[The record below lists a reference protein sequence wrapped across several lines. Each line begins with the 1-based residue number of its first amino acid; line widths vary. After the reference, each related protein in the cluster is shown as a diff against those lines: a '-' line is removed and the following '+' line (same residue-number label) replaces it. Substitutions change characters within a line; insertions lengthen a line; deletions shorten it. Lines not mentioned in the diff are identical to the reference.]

1 MLYYKRI
8 LRGVVLF
15 MSVFLPLAAA
25 FLLIVLLLRKH
36 VPIGPCM
43 LAGGLLLWL
52 ARSADPA
59 ALFVAAKETL
69 SLPRTY
75 DILFALYFVMCL
87 EIELRTSGT
96 LSGMVNALRRVFSS
110 AKALLALMPAFL
122 GLLPSLGGA
131 RFSAPIVDELSED
144 LSISQE
150 HKSAVNFWFRHIF
163 EFSSPIIPG
172 MIMACNIAGVPFS
185 EFLKH
190 LSWLTILAF
199 CVGWAI
205 LIRPLKLPA
214 EPKPS
219 ANSAQKKHETID
231 LVLALTPVVST
242 FLLVVFLDMN
252 ASLAMGA
259 VTFLLFFVLRASNRF
274 VSVRDAVVGAVDL
287 KMLSN
292 VLCILY
298 FIQILTVT
306 GVLPEI
312 VAAFQ
317 ASPLPVPVIIACVS
331 FIIGVLTGM
340 SQGHVAIVMPIVA
353 AMGTGN
359 LDLAGVAMAFGVAG
373 QMLTPTHMCL
383 VVTVDYFRSN
393 FLGTLRPVLLG
404 EIILLTIFSIYTW
417 FTMT

>member
-1 MLYYKRI
+1 MGI
-8 LRGVVLF
+8 
-15 MSVFLPLAAA
+15 FLPLAAA
-25 FLLIVLLLRKH
+25 FLLIILLLRKH

-52 ARSADPA
+52 MESGEIS

-75 DILFALYFVMCL
+75 DILLALYFVMCL

-131 RFSAPIVDELSED
+131 RFSAPIVDELSEE
-144 LSISQE
+144 LSITQE
-150 HKSAVNFWFRHIF
+150 HKSAINFWFRHIF
-163 EFSSPIIPG
+163 EFSNPIIPG
-172 MIMACNIAGVPFS
+172 MIMACNIADVPFS
-185 EFLKH
+185 AFLKH

-199 CVGWAI
+199 AIGWAI
-205 LIRPLKLPA
+205 LIRPLRLPA
-214 EPKPS
+214 EPKPQTDG
-219 ANSAQKKHETID
+219 AQKKRETTD
-231 LVLALTPVVST
+231 LILALSPVVST
-242 FLLVVFLDMN
+242 FLLAVFLDMN
-252 ASLAMGA
+252 ASVAMGI
-259 VTFLLFFVLRASNRF
+259 VTFLLFFVLRATNRF
-274 VSVRDAVVGAVDL
+274 VSVRDMVVGALDK
-287 KMLSN
+287 KMLGN

-298 FIQILTVT
+298 FIQILTVI
-306 GVLPEI
+306 GVLPKI

-359 LDLAGVAMAFGVAG
+359 LDLAGIAMAFGVAG

-383 VVTVDYFRSN
+383 VVTIDYFRAN
-393 FLGTLRPVLLG
+393 FFGTLKPVLLG
-404 EIILLTIFSIYTW
+404 EIVLLTIFSIYTW
-417 FTMT
+417 GIM

>member
-1 MLYYKRI
+1 
-8 LRGVVLF
+8 
-15 MSVFLPLAAA
+15 MSIFFPLAAA
-25 FLLIVLLLRKH
+25 FLLILLLLRKH

-43 LAGGLLLWL
+43 LAGGLLLWITQ
-52 ARSADPA
+52 SGEPT
-59 ALFVAAKETL
+59 ALFVAAKQTL
-69 SLPRTY
+69 SLSRTY
-75 DILFALYFVMCL
+75 DIILALYFVMAL

-131 RFSAPIVDELSED
+131 RFSAPIVDELSDE

-150 HKSAVNFWFRHIF
+150 HKSAINFWFRHIF

-199 CVGWAI
+199 SVGWLI
-205 LIRPLKLPA
+205 LIRPLRVPA
-214 EPKPS
+214 EPKPQTDS
-219 ANSAQKKHETID
+219 KRKKHETGD
-231 LVLALTPVVST
+231 LILALTPVVST

-259 VTFLLFFVLRASNRF
+259 VTFLLFFVLRATSRF
-274 VSVRDAVVGAVDL
+274 VSVRDTVVGALDS
-287 KMLSN
+287 KMLGN

-306 GVLPEI
+306 GVLPKI

-317 ASPLPVPVIIACVS
+317 SSPLPVPVIIACVS
-331 FIIGVLTGM
+331 FIIGLLTGM

-359 LDLAGVAMAFGVAG
+359 LDLAGIAMAFGVAG
-373 QMLTPTHMCL
+373 QMLTPTHVCL
-383 VVTVDYFRSN
+383 VVTVDYFRAN
-393 FLGTLRPVLLG
+393 FFGTLRPILLG
-404 EIILLTIFSIYTW
+404 EIVLLTIFSVYTW
-417 FTMT
+417 FTMAA